1 MAVKD
6 KLTEIFEPL
15 KYPGWDKPL
24 APWTTTAWPNAFIL
38 PLFLFTSRR
47 ASIVR
52 CGLGILL
59 AVAFI
64 VLIEHF
70 QYSLLWGVLLLP
82 TALALVWSSYEALLP
97 RNDWENPQVFG
108 HKKLPAHAPL
118 AYHTSIEAAR
128 KAAASFASRAQA
140 ENIVSL
146 SGPASAGQWRFK
158 YSPTVASAPRNFYDP
173 SYSVNGWDADVPVP
187 GNWQLCKDKATGEP
201 RYDIPIYTNFR
212 YPIPL
217 HPPYVPK
224 NNPTGCYRRTF
235 DVPAGL
241 VKSGGRVHLIFHGTG
256 SAFHVWVNGKMAGY
270 SQDGKLPAEFDVTSL
285 LHAQDEEESNNSSS
299 SSKESNI
306 LAVRVLRWSDGSY
319 LEDQD
324 HWRMSGIE
332 RDVELVFVPGAGSG
346 FSLSDYTAV
355 ARLDS
360 HYQDGHLDVTAQV
373 SMHGLSAGS
382 FQVQALLYE
391 DSENGPLVGK
401 AAVVKSVTS
410 TFPPR
415 SSSFSSSS
423 SSSSTVE
430 VFVSIPIKNPRKWT
444 GETPNLYTLVLTLST
459 EGAGGGGEGGSTAPT
474 RPPSVLQQAESCRIG
489 FRTVE
494 IKNCQLL
501 VNGQALV
508 VAGVNR
514 HEHDPDTGKVVDE
527 ASMVQ
532 DILLLKRFNFNAI
545 RASHYP
551 NHPRWYELCDEL
563 GIWVVDEANIETHGM
578 KPIGRISADPAW
590 REAYVERMVRMVQ
603 THKNHPSIIIWSLGN
618 ESGDGVNLREGRDAI
633 KRLDPTRPV
642 QYEGGGADMC
652 GTGRTSLTDI
662 QCPMYPVPKASV
674 QMAQSKAD
682 ERPVILCEY
691 SHAMGNSNGNLFKYW
706 EAVRALPRFQGGFI
720 WDYVDQGL
728 RKFDHKTGRSYWA
741 YGGDFG
747 DANGPCKGHGQFC
760 INGVVFPDREPHPVM
775 WEAKF
780 LQAPVAF
787 HSSAAER
794 DGERGGRR
802 PETFSVGVEN
812 RYGFLGLGH
821 LLFEWAVK
829 SDCGV
834 LVRGELVVEK
844 EGGGEVRPGEMVVVT
859 QDLRQGGKGGVG
871 GAAAGGSPV
880 KRKFSVSSPFKKR
893 DKQVSS
899 GTGSGSSS
907 SSSSSSSMATAW
919 STAWVELTAS
929 LKSDTPWAPKGHV
942 VAIQSLPLDMRGEE
956 GEESKGGVPVPLLTM
971 PELVMKQEKTQEG
984 KGPWAT
990 YAAGGDQAVI
1000 TVEGKED
1007 KEGWRVV
1014 FGKNTGKI
1022 LEYMVRGVHLLVPLS
1037 GGPVHAFLRAA
1048 TDNDRAGFPVSATF
1062 VLSKWLCDFM
1072 EPYSPWKTLSYQA
1085 RWKRVGLTGEGLL
1098 TTVSD
1103 VTPVMQ
1109 SPKRVEILVRS
1120 TVSAAKY
1127 GPLLDVQT
1135 RYIIYGS
1142 KDIKVAVKVVSLY
1155 EKQAA
1160 EPLHLPRVGL
1170 AMQLPR
1176 EMSEVI
1182 WFGPGPQETYSDR
1195 KTGGIL
1201 GVYHS
1206 HVRDLHTPY
1215 VVPSE
1220 NGGRADVRWAALR
1233 DPGSK
1238 MGLLLRTTNGPVVV
1252 DEGVGEEGRE
1262 EEMAEAVARRMVG
1275 KKGGEQVHVPGAFQF
1290 NASMH
1295 SVAELERA
1303 MRTYELPRW
1312 EEVEGVHVHVDHR
1325 HMGVGG
1331 DNTWE
1336 PDLVHSE
1343 FLVPC
1348 VGTWEYEV
1356 FLSPLEGE
1364 EEPAVKACRVL
1375 E

>member
-6 KLTEIFEPL
+6 KLTQIFEPL
-15 KYPGWDKPL
+15 KYPGWDKPV

-38 PLFLFTSRR
+38 PLFLFTGRR

-52 CGLGILL
+52 CGLGVLL
-59 AVAFI
+59 AAAFA
-64 VLIEHF
+64 VLVQHF
-70 QYSLLWGVLLLP
+70 QCSLLWGALLLP
-82 TALALVWSSYEALLP
+82 PALALIWLSYEALLP
-97 RNDWENPQVFG
+97 RDDWENPQVFG

-118 AYHTSIEAAR
+118 AYHTSIDAAR
-128 KAAASFASRAQA
+128 KAAVSFASRAQA

-158 YSPTVASAPRNFYDP
+158 YAPTVASAPRYFHDP
-173 SYSVNGWDADVPVP
+173 SFSVDNWDADVPVP
-187 GNWQLCKDKATGEP
+187 GNWQLCKDKATGGP

-224 NNPTGCYRRTF
+224 ANPTGCYRRTF

-241 VKSGGRVHLIFHGTG
+241 VKDGGRVHLLFHGAG

-270 SQDGKLPAEFDVTSL
+270 SQDGKLPTEFDVTSL
-285 LHAQDEEESNNSSS
+285 LLTEEEEEEGRSNV
-299 SSKESNI
+299 

-324 HWRMSGIE
+324 HWRLSGIE
-332 RDVELVFVPGAGSG
+332 REVELVFVPGAGSG

-373 SMHGLSAGS
+373 SMHRFFAGS

-401 AAVVKSVTS
+401 ATVVKSATAAS
-410 TFPPR
+410 P
-415 SSSFSSSS
+415 SSSSSS
-423 SSSSTVE
+423 SSSSTIE
-430 VFVSIPIKNPRKWT
+430 VFVSIPVKNPRKWT
-444 GETPNLYTLVLTLST
+444 AETPNLYTLVLTLST
-459 EGAGGGGEGGSTAPT
+459 EGPCEGREGGSKAQAH
-474 RPPSVLQQAESCRIG
+474 PPSVLQQAESCRVG

-494 IKNCQLL
+494 IKNSQLL
-501 VNGQALV
+501 VNGKALV

-590 REAYVERMVRMVQ
+590 RDAYVERMVRMVQ

-618 ESGDGVNLREGRDAI
+618 EAGDGVNLRAGRDAV
-633 KRLDPTRPV
+633 KALDSTRPV

-662 QCPMYPVPKASV
+662 QCPMYPVPKAAV
-674 QMAQSKAD
+674 QMAQSQED
-682 ERPVILCEY
+682 DRPVILCEY

-728 RKFDHKTGRSYWA
+728 RKFDRKTGRSYWA

-747 DANGPCKGHGQFC
+747 DVNGPCNGHGQFC
-760 INGVVFPDREPHPVM
+760 INGIVFPDRAPHPVM

-787 HSSAAER
+787 RAEGGR
-794 DGERGGRR
+794 EGRR
-802 PETFSVGVEN
+802 PGSFRVGVEN

-821 LLFEWAVK
+821 LVFEWTVK
-829 SDCGV
+829 SDGGV
-834 LVRGELVVEK
+834 LARGELVVEG
-844 EGGGEVRPGEMVVVT
+844 EGGREVGPGEMVVVT
-859 QDLRQGGKGGVG
+859 QDVRQGGRG
-871 GAAAGGSPV
+871 GAAGGAAGFSPV
-880 KRKFSVSSPFKKR
+880 KKRFSVSSPFKKKSKEGSNGR
-893 DKQVSS
+893 ESS
-899 GTGSGSSS
+899 SIIS
-907 SSSSSSSMATAW
+907 SSSSSSSMTSAW

-929 LKSDTPWAPKGHV
+929 LKEDTPWAPKGHM

-956 GEESKGGVPVPLLTM
+956 GGGSGGGVPVPLLTM
-971 PELVMKQEKTQEG
+971 PALVMKQERTQEG
-984 KGPWAT
+984 RGPWAA

-1000 TVEGKED
+1000 TVEGKGEGEG
-1007 KEGWRVV
+1007 EGWRVV
-1014 FGKNTGKI
+1014 VGKNTGRI
-1022 LEYMVRGVHLLVPLS
+1022 LEYVVGGTHLLVPQS
-1037 GGPVHAFLRAA
+1037 GGPEHAFLRAA

-1062 VLSKWLCDFM
+1062 VFPKWLCDFL

-1085 RWKRVGLTGEGLL
+1085 RWRRVGMTGGGLT
-1098 TTVSD
+1098 TTVSE
-1103 VTPVMQ
+1103 VTPVAH
-1109 SPKRVEILVRS
+1109 SPSRVEILVRS
-1120 TVSAAKY
+1120 TVSAAKL

-1135 RYIIYGS
+1135 RYTIYGS
-1142 KDIKVAVKVVSLY
+1142 KDIKMAVKVVSLY
-1155 EKQAA
+1155 EKQGT
-1160 EPLHLPRVGL
+1160 EPLHLPRVGVAL
-1170 AMQLPR
+1170 QVPR
-1176 EMSEVI
+1176 ELAEVS
-1182 WFGPGPQETYSDR
+1182 WFGLGPQESYCDR
-1195 KTGGIL
+1195 KTGGVL
-1201 GVYHS
+1201 DVYHS

-1252 DEGVGEEGRE
+1252 EEEEEEEEEEEGRE
-1262 EEMAEAVARRMVG
+1262 EAVARRMVG
-1275 KKGGEQVHVPGAFQF
+1275 KKGGEKVHVSGTFQF

-1303 MRTYELPRW
+1303 MKTYELPRW
-1312 EEVEGVHVHVDHR
+1312 EEVESVHVHVDHR

-1348 VGTWEYEV
+1348 VGTWGYEV
-1356 FLSPLEGE
+1356 YVSPLEAG

-1375 E
+1375 G